1 MKKLFLGIA
10 VVLALGMMASVVM
23 AGVGNTI
30 PKGLRGE
37 HYTLNI
43 IALEFKEDAEKAKA
57 ASDNMGHVI
66 FVPLWR
72 KCKIIMTQDPQYG
85 EFKVVDRDG
94 SDGVAHLNIAPAD
107 EDSTGHYSVFAAAL
121 GKPNREVT
129 ITSWGE
135 FEDALD
141 PSGKVLLEL
150 GTVSIPRLT
159 GKGNPK
165 SVNINELFYVDVTL
179 CLEAGPDPNDP
190 QQIICLVEVVYQDYW
205 VFDIAE
211 LLGYYWDYDNTLG
224 LKHLQVRFYPCTL
237 DCTGTAPDYC
247 RWGTTSDAFPDGD
260 PICSMKDGQVIS
272 DPVPSGKRAP
282 AVTNNVTTTWGDIKE

>member
-1 MKKLFLGIA
+1 MKKLFVGIA
-10 VVLALGMMASVVM
+10 VLLALGMMASVAL

-43 IALEFKEDAEKAKA
+43 IALEFEEDESKIVGDSK
-57 ASDNMGHVI
+57 GHTM

-72 KCKIIMTQDPQYG
+72 KCKIIMEQDLELG

-94 SDGVAHLNIAPAD
+94 SDGQAKFNIAP
-107 EDSTGHYSVFAAAL
+107 GHYNVFAAAL

-141 PSGKVLLEL
+141 PSGKVLMEL
-150 GTVSIPRLT
+150 GSVNLT
-159 GKGNPK
+159 REKGKSPQ
-165 SVNINELFYVDVTL
+165 SVNISELFYVDVTL
-179 CLEAGPDPNDP
+179 CLATGTDPVTGD
-190 QQIICLVEVVYQDYW
+190 IICVEEVVYEDFW
-205 VFDIAE
+205 VFDIIE
-211 LLGYYWDYDNTLG
+211 LLEYYWDYDNTLG

-237 DCTGTAPDYC
+237 DCTGTVSDYC
-247 RWGTTSDAFPDGD
+247 RWGTTSEAFPDGD

-272 DPVPSGKRAP
+272 DPIPSSKRAP
-282 AVTNNVTTTWGDIKE
+282 APNNNTTTTWGDIKE